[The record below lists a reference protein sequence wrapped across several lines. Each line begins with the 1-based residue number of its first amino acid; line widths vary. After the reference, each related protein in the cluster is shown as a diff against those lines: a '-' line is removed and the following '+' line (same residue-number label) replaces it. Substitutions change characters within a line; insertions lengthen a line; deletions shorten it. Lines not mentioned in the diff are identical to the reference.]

1 MVIVYKST
9 AKVKQLFQKSLKIKA
24 KYTPVVCNTQETVN
38 RQLKDN
44 NFCLI
49 STLKADEI
57 IRSFKMKTLPFKET
71 RNYENRMELFISEFP
86 EMEWC

>member
-1 MVIVYKST
+1 M
-9 AKVKQLFQKSLKIKA
+9 
-24 KYTPVVCNTQETVN
+24 VCNIQETVN

-57 IRSFKMKTLPFKET
+57 IRSFKMKALPFKET
-71 RNYENRMELFISEFP
+71 RNYESRKGLLISEFP
-86 EMEWC
+86 EMERY